1 MIGRA
6 LFAASMALFGVAH
19 AAEADLALA
28 HRFLAY
34 VLPQI
39 HDRPFNNLHVNSDGA
54 CLLFL
59 SDNSKSTVSRYKINM
74 REVNTVSLDDNLITL
89 SGTKPAIEQTLWF
102 KTNPTSRYV
111 YESGEL
117 AWRADGLVQEKIVN
131 AFRAIHEACSYRN
144 TPYATFLN

>member
-6 LFAASMALFGVAH
+6 LFAASAALFGFTQS
-19 AAEADLALA
+19 AEADVALA

-59 SDNSKSTVSRYKINM
+59 SDDSESTVSRYKINM
-74 REVNTVSLDDNLITL
+74 REVNGISLVDNKITL

-102 KTNPTSRYV
+102 KTNPTSQYV
-111 YESGEL
+111 YELGEL
-117 AWRADGLVQEKIVN
+117 SWRADGVVQEKIVN
-131 AFRAIHEACSYRN
+131 AFRAIHEDCSYRN